1 MSSQVQG
8 SVNVQSK
15 PGAVVGTPSI
25 DVPQS
30 ITEGDIIT
38 LNVSI
43 PTYGQVII
51 KRITIS
57 VPIPQPGSS
66 QPYTRIFVYEPP
78 GGLYTNPSGNTTL
91 TLTLPFGLP
100 IDVQTRYAFQ
110 NKQLQ
115 NLWLSVD
122 VEYDD
127 GTGNMTTVSA
137 NSLPLS
143 ITVKPACYVSQ
154 IFMDVVNAA
163 LAGGICAAVNVAI
176 MVGLQALLFA
186 PKVATA
192 VAMER
197 IKAMQAPPS
206 VPVFTNMPGSGTAMV
221 SASYVKALL
230 KATDETISDILN
242 SIFSHFGI
250 QYASYGP
257 MYLSFEEDVLQA
269 QDRNLYST
277 LSNMALEFASQTQNQ
292 NGYAQFFANLDSYS
306 KWYIRKKVY
315 ELLVPEDLRGY
326 YDFNAEMPGPA
337 KQFADYVGQSVI
349 NELNADLDVQA
360 QAIANALSTNM
371 DLHAAF
377 MQYVSPNLP
386 PVAYNALPSQVN
398 VQYIWRSAY
407 TQTMQSFGITVSN
420 VPSTPGSVMQTVEQN
435 LNPTVMEENMGAS
448 GTQSTTG
455 PLYTIETQDY
465 TVEVIGEGTVETTP
479 SGQVQVTPQI
489 PTTPQQAVSQIEDVG
504 IAVDLEP
511 ELENQILNSINKIFN
526 SVPGS
531 VKGIVGSALS
541 EVLDR
546 NTPLWN
552 YFAELLTDQ
561 TDQEAVANLISLF
574 SRRLYR
580 FFVHIYSAGYYG
592 EQWDAIYNQL
602 QSIGWTAS
610 PPAPSDL
617 NNAYN
622 NFVNAYN
629 KYIGDIN
636 AFLSTIPNAPQVSTS
651 DFSSLADTSAT
662 SIDIA
667 KAIANDGQDIA
678 DFITNLDSYVT
689 TLNEDLRAVNV
700 AYQQLMN
707 VVNKY
712 VSQGVSQAQA
722 LQNAMQ
728 QVSQDFNNVQPPGVT
743 AKSTS
748 FWDGLF
754 NTLKDPLG
762 WAMLAIPCFA
772 AATQAG
778 SLSTMNVTVAE
789 FLSKYSRVFNLSNYV
804 TSEYGI
810 AVYST
815 YSVINKLKV
824 DIPIEWFIYYSNA
837 FPYVKGIN
845 KLYNIIFGNS
855 STTYYYIGTIGS
867 YLNYFFGTLNQ
878 AAINTFG
885 FGPISGTLAYPY
897 EAIKLL
903 IQQASTLAPA
913 IECIMPVRL
922 TVVANG
928 QDVAYLY
935 AGVPITSDV
944 MQASLTGQLAPE
956 TAKISLSIGGIGI
969 PNSQAQSQQQMSGLV
984 ATSATSSS
992 TPSANA
998 VIYGAGLTANVNN
1011 TTVMIL
1017 KSAWQTVSGSGTAS
1031 IGMTDIHTNINKVAF
1046 TNYTPNVGYQ
1056 LSIPVSTTGTGVIA
1070 NQNTS
1075 VGTWLHVEGYM
1086 VTLPQ
1091 TGTVTPVKV
1100 LDVVMP
1106 MALYSVSGYIST
1118 TGTSSTVATG
1128 LVAMSSSGTTQT
1140 NQLNMNV
1147 GVAPSSTTVY
1157 VVIDPI
1163 QSIVNFYDTSG
1174 NPLALSV
1181 NVSLNGSVALDPSSC
1196 TNLGGYMVGSNCV
1209 ITGSATSNSQV
1220 AVNPYAVLP
1229 SGVSWSGCVSNPLS
1243 DGSYPIS
1250 QLTNLEACADPGTG
1264 TVTIQLPNG
1273 GYDGTIG
1280 GTIYAVNYTCQ
1291 NPTSLVLPNG
1301 TTASACPVIGFSTY
1315 VYGVPPE
1322 SQGTYAYVKTVEINV
1337 PGLQNYASTGAQLY
1351 AVINDNAGN
1360 SVTIEVPYVTPSTL
1374 NIVCQQVGGTNTIA
1388 VESINTMVSGGNLVV
1403 ETVITNNTQT
1413 PLPVSFTLS
1422 AGIGQQPCDVTN
1434 NCNYGSR
1441 ADNAT
1446 TPCNTQTTLSPG
1458 NSYSVVLTVPLTS
1471 ISGACNVPLSGLTS
1485 ISATL
1490 GITVSGNAI
1499 GTCTAQ
1505 ASTPPC
1511 QSYIGAQP
1519 AYIPAPPY
1527 LCPIAWQHPTCY
1539 VVSQSSTTN
1548 NGIPVLLP
1556 GQNASIQCI
1565 VPQVKFPIPV
1575 HLYAVPVSYSEVESI
1590 WSNYDAMNQ
1599 YFLSRMYGVNAAQTL
1614 PNGFGSNVP
1623 FEVSFKASTV
1633 PGTHTV
1639 VVGFIIVPIMP
1650 TGGTVAMQGTPSQA
1664 YLIDATTATY
1674 QVQSSTTN
1682 SGTNI
1687 QVGGYTPSG
1696 TPSSSNNVECPASN
1710 QLSVSPTNINITA
1723 PQGGTADFKFSIIN
1737 GSPYTISVSCSYQDP
1752 FTQQVVSLGT
1762 LTALPG
1768 GSAQFEA
1775 SIAVP
1780 STAQTGTY
1788 NIPVACNYASTDTG
1802 TTCGTA
1808 PSPAVTLGVI
1818 QPQQTTPPSGQQ
1830 SITGYAQGL
1839 TITCSGLS
1847 SGIAVCPGGIV
1858 TVNCNVTNA
1867 LQYPVQLMAVVYD
1880 ASGAPIASLQQPYT
1894 APPGPSTFSLQFT
1907 APNTVGTFMYNFL
1920 VMPSSTT
1927 PPTSLQICG
1936 SLNPTQYYLCQSFDV
1951 AVTNATCAY
1960 PTQQAPAPTPSV
1972 SINLTQVMSSVT
1984 ELAVVAAMFAMI
1996 ASLIRSLR
2004 A

>member
-15 PGAVVGTPSI
+15 PGAVVGTPRI
-25 DVPQS
+25 NVPQS

-78 GGLYTNPSGNTTL
+78 GGLYTNPSGETTL
-91 TLTLPFGLP
+91 TLTMPFGLP

-127 GTGNMTTVSA
+127 GTGNVTTVGA
-137 NSLPLS
+137 VTPPNLS
-143 ITVKPACYVSQ
+143 ITVKPTCHVPQ
-154 IFMDVVNAA
+154 IFMDIVNAA
-163 LAGGICAAVNVAI
+163 IAGGICAAVNIAI
-176 MVGLQALLFA
+176 MVGLRALLFA

-197 IKAMQAPPS
+197 IRAMQAPPG
-206 VPVFTNMPGSGTAMV
+206 VPVFTNIPGGGTAVVSGNYV
-221 SASYVKALL
+221 SALL
-230 KATDETISDILN
+230 RAIDETIGKILDDIFN
-242 SIFSHFGI
+242 HFGP
-250 QYASYGP
+250 QYASQGP
-257 MYLSFEEDVLQA
+257 AYLSFERNVLAA
-269 QDRNLYST
+269 QDPQISGILNRI
-277 LSNMALEFASQTQNQ
+277 ASEISQSAPPGK
-292 NGYAQFFANLDSYS
+292 GYEVFAQFFSDLDSYA
-306 KWYIRKKVY
+306 KWVLRIETYARLVPKDLRLYYDQSVEMPDEAANFYHYIR
-315 ELLVPEDLRGY
+315 LRFEDKPQIIWQLG
-326 YDFNAEMPGPA
+326 
-337 KQFADYVGQSVI
+337 
-349 NELNADLDVQA
+349 ADLDKQA
-360 QAIANALSTNM
+360 DAIAYALSTDMNIPN
-371 DLHAAF
+371 AF
-377 MQYVSPNLP
+377 RQYVSQNFSPDFLYGVLPNEP
-386 PVAYNALPSQVN
+386 TVKSIWQDTFKQVMES
-398 VQYIWRSAY
+398 Y
-407 TQTMQSFGITVSN
+407 GITVSY
-420 VPSTPGSVMQTVEQN
+420 VPSSPGSALQIFEKGY
-435 LNPTVMEENMGAS
+435 NPAVIEEYTGSS
-448 GTQSTTG
+448 GTQSTIG
-455 PLYTIETQDY
+455 ETPY
-465 TVEVIGEGTVETTP
+465 TVETITEGTVETTP
-479 SGQVQVTPQI
+479 SGQVQVTPQV
-489 PTTPQQAVSQIEDVG
+489 PTTPQQAVSQIKDVG
-504 IAVDLEP
+504 IVVDLEP

-526 SVPGS
+526 SVPPS
-531 VKGIVGSALS
+531 VKSIVGDALTT
-541 EVLDR
+541 VLDR
-546 NTPLWN
+546 NAPLWN
-552 YFAELLTDQ
+552 YFAELLAEQ

-574 SRRLYR
+574 SRDLYR

-592 EQWDAIYNQL
+592 EQWYTL
-602 QSIGWTAS
+602 YTYSQSDMWKYV
-610 PPAPSDL
+610 PVDV
-617 NNAYN
+617 NNAFGSFN
-622 NFVNAYN
+622 NLYQVYTYEIRRFL
-629 KYIGDIN
+629 
-636 AFLSTIPNAPQVSTS
+636 LSTIPNAPPEVSQIGPAVFTNPS
-651 DFSSLADTSAT
+651 NTAAVSK
-662 SIDIA
+662 DIA
-667 KAIANDGQDIA
+667 ELITNNGQDIV
-678 DFITNLDSYVT
+678 DFITNLDKTVT
-689 TLNEDLRAVNV
+689 RLDGYLRALNA
-700 AYQQLMN
+700 AYQQLEDTIS
-707 VVNKY
+707 KY
-712 VSQGVSQAQA
+712 GG
-722 LQNAMQ
+722 LQDLLKSMQ
-728 QVSQDFNNVQPPGVT
+728 QASKDFDNVRPPGLT
-743 AKSTS
+743 AKFTS
-748 FWDGLF
+748 FWNSLF
-754 NTLKDPLG
+754 DALKDPLG
-762 WAMLAIPCFA
+762 WAMIAIPCFA

-778 SLSTMNVTVAE
+778 SLSTMKVTVAE
-789 FLSKYSRVFNLSNYV
+789 FLSKYFKVFNLSNYV
-804 TSEYGI
+804 TSEYGM
-810 AVYST
+810 AVYGT

-824 DIPIEWFIYYSNA
+824 DIPIEWFIYYAHA
-837 FPYVKGIN
+837 FPYVKGVN
-845 KLYNIIFGNS
+845 KIYNIVFGKS

-867 YLNYFFGTLNQ
+867 LINYFFATQTQ
-878 AAINTFG
+878 AIINTFG
-885 FGPISGTLAYPY
+885 YGPIASLY
-897 EAIKLL
+897 EWINLL
-903 IQQASTLAPA
+903 IQQAPA
-913 IECIMPVRL
+913 LTPAAECIMPVKL
-922 TVVANG
+922 TVVGNG
-928 QDVAYLY
+928 QDVAYLH
-935 AGVPITSDV
+935 AGIPITSNV
-944 MQASLTGQLAPE
+944 MQAALTGQLAPE

-969 PNSQAQSQQQMSGLV
+969 PNPQTQSQQQTSGLV
-984 ATSATSSS
+984 ATSATGSS
-992 TPSANA
+992 TSSASV

-1017 KSAWQTVSGSGTAS
+1017 KSALQTVSGSGTAS
-1031 IGMTDIHTNINKVAF
+1031 IAMTDIRTNINKVAF
-1046 TNYTPNVGYQ
+1046 TSYAPNVGYQ

-1075 VGTWLHVEGYM
+1075 VGVWLHVEGYM

-1091 TGTVTPVKV
+1091 TGGVIPVEV

-1118 TGTSSTVATG
+1118 TRTSSTVATG

-1140 NQLNMNV
+1140 NQLSINI
-1147 GVAPSSTTVY
+1147 GVAPSSTTAY
-1157 VVIDPI
+1157 VVTDPA
-1163 QSIVNFYDTSG
+1163 QSTVSFYDTSG
-1174 NPLALSV
+1174 NPLALNV

-1196 TNLGGYMVGSNCV
+1196 TNLGGYVMGSNCV

-1229 SGVSWSGCVSNPLS
+1229 SGVSWGGCVSNPLS

-1250 QLTNLEACADPGTG
+1250 QLTNLEACADPSTG
-1264 TVTIQLPNG
+1264 TITIQLPNG
-1273 GYDGTIG
+1273 GYDGTIS

-1301 TTASACPVIGFSTY
+1301 TTVSACPVIGFSTY

-1322 SQGTYAYVKTVEINV
+1322 MQGTNAYVKTVEINV

-1351 AVINDNAGN
+1351 AVISGN
-1360 SVTIEVPYVTPSTL
+1360 TGSSVTIEVPYATPSTL
-1374 NIVCQQVGGTNTIA
+1374 SVVCQQVGGTNTIA
-1388 VESINTMVSGGNLVV
+1388 VESISTMVSGGNLVV
-1403 ETVITNNTQT
+1403 EAVITNNTQT
-1413 PLPVSFTLS
+1413 PLPISFTLS
-1422 AGIGQQPCDVTN
+1422 AGIGQQTCDVTS

-1446 TPCNTQTTLSPG
+1446 TPCNTPITLSSG
-1458 NSYSVVLTVPLTS
+1458 NSYSVVLAVPLTS
-1471 ISGACNVPLSGLTS
+1471 ISSACNVPLSGLTS

-1511 QSYIGAQP
+1511 QFYIGTQP
-1519 AYIPAPPY
+1519 AYMPAPPY

-1539 VVSQSSTTN
+1539 VVSQSGVTN

-1575 HLYAVPVSYSEVESI
+1575 HIYAVPVSYSEVESI
-1590 WSNYDAMNQ
+1590 WNNYDAMNQ
-1599 YFLSRMYGVNAAQTL
+1599 YFLSRMYGINVAQTL
-1614 PNGFGSNVP
+1614 TNGFGSNVP

-1639 VVGFIIVPIMP
+1639 VVGFIVVPIMP

-1674 QVQSSTTN
+1674 QVQSSSVN
-1682 SGTNI
+1682 SGTSI

-1696 TPSSSNNVECPASN
+1696 TPSSNNNVECPAPD

-1752 FTQQVVSLGT
+1752 FMQQVVSLGT

-1768 GSAQFEA
+1768 GSARFEA

-1802 TTCGTA
+1802 ATCGTA

-1847 SGIAVCPGGIV
+1847 SGIAVCPGGTV
-1858 TVNCNVTNA
+1858 TINCNVTNT

-1894 APPGPSTFSLQFT
+1894 APPGASTFSLQFT
-1907 APNTVGTFMYNFL
+1907 APNTVGTFMYNLL
-1920 VMPSSTT
+1920 VMPSSIT

-1951 AVTNATCAY
+1951 AVTNATCVY
-1960 PTQQAPAPTPSV
+1960 PVQQAQAPTPSV
-1972 SINLTQVMSSVT
+1972 SINLTQVMTSVT
-1984 ELAVVAAMFAMI
+1984 QLAIVAAMFAMI
-1996 ASLIRSLR
+1996 ASLIRGLR

>member
-15 PGAVVGTPSI
+15 PGVVVGYPRI
-25 DVPQS
+25 NAPQS

-66 QPYTRIFVYEPP
+66 RPETPIFVYEPP
-78 GGLYTNPSGNTTL
+78 GGLYTNPSGETTL
-91 TLTLPFGLP
+91 TLTFPFGLP
-100 IDVQTRYAFQ
+100 IDVQTRYMFQ

-127 GTGNMTTVSA
+127 GTGNTTIVGSA
-137 NSLPLS
+137 TPPNLS
-143 ITVKPACYVSQ
+143 ITVKPTCYVSQ
-154 IFMDVVNAA
+154 IFMDIVNAA

-176 MVGLQALLFA
+176 MVGLQALLA
-186 PKVATA
+186 GAAAA

-197 IKAMQAPPS
+197 IKAMQAPPG
-206 VPVFTNMPGSGTAMV
+206 VPVFTNIPGGGAAVASGSYV
-221 SASYVKALL
+221 SALL
-230 KATDETISDILN
+230 RATDVTIDQILN
-242 SIFSHFGI
+242 YIFNHFGP
-250 QYASYGP
+250 QYISWGP

-277 LSNMALEFASQTQNQ
+277 LSNMAFEFASQTRNP
-292 NGYAQFFANLDSYS
+292 NGFAQFFANLDSYS
-306 KWYIRKKVY
+306 KWYLKNKVY
-315 ELLVPEDLRGY
+315 ELLVPEDLRNY
-326 YDFNAEMPGPA
+326 YNFNAEMPKTA
-337 KQFADYVGQSVI
+337 KWFYDYITQTVNQPQII
-349 NELNADLDVQA
+349 NQLNADLDKQA
-360 QAIANALSTNM
+360 QAIADALSTDM
-371 DLHAAF
+371 DIRKAF
-377 MQYVSPNLP
+377 TQYVSENLSPNVL
-386 PVAYNALPSQVN
+386 NAIPDQTTTQYMWQNTFKQVMES
-398 VQYIWRSAY
+398 Y
-407 TQTMQSFGITVSN
+407 GITVSY
-420 VPSTPGSVMQTVEQN
+420 VPSSPGSALQIFEKGY
-435 LNPTVMEENMGAS
+435 NPAVIEEYTGSS
-448 GTQSTTG
+448 GTQSTIGET
-455 PLYTIETQDY
+455 PYNIETI
-465 TVEVIGEGTVETTP
+465 TEGTVETTP
-479 SGQVQVTPQI
+479 SGQVQVTPQV
-489 PTTPQQAVSQIEDVG
+489 PATPQQAVSQIEDVG

-526 SVPGS
+526 RVPPS
-531 VKGIVGSALS
+531 VKRIVGDALTT
-541 EVLDR
+541 VLDR
-546 NTPLWN
+546 NSQLWN
-552 YFAELLTDQ
+552 YFAELLAEQ

-574 SRRLYR
+574 SRDLYR

-617 NNAYN
+617 VDAYN

-689 TLNEDLRAVNV
+689 TLDGDLRALNA

-707 VVNKY
+707 VINKY
-712 VSQGVSQAQA
+712 VSQGISQAQT

-743 AKSTS
+743 TKSTS
-748 FWDGLF
+748 FWNSLF
-754 NTLKDPLG
+754 DAVKDPLG

-810 AVYST
+810 AVYGT

-824 DIPIEWFIYYSNA
+824 DIPIEWFIYYAHA
-837 FPYVKGIN
+837 FPYVKGVN
-845 KLYNIIFGNS
+845 KIYNIVFGKS

-867 YLNYFFGTLNQ
+867 YINYFFSSLSQ
-878 AAINTFG
+878 
-885 FGPISGTLAYPY
+885 P
-897 EAIKLL
+897 LL
-903 IQQASTLAPA
+903 INILTYGNIIPPPSVLTPA
-913 IECIMPVRL
+913 AECVMPVKL

-944 MQASLTGQLAPE
+944 MQAVLTGQLAPE

-969 PNSQAQSQQQMSGLV
+969 PNPQTQSQQQMSGLV
-984 ATSATSSS
+984 ATSATGSS
-992 TPSANA
+992 TPDASV

-1011 TTVMIL
+1011 ATIMIL

-1046 TNYTPNVGYQ
+1046 TNYTPSARYQ

-1075 VGTWLHVEGYM
+1075 VGVWLHVEGYM

-1091 TGTVTPVKV
+1091 TGAVTPVKV

-1118 TGTSSTVATG
+1118 TGTSGTVATG

-1140 NQLNMNV
+1140 NQLSINV
-1147 GVAPSSTTVY
+1147 GVAPSSTTAY
-1157 VVIDPI
+1157 VVTDPA
-1163 QSIVNFYDTSG
+1163 QSTVSFYDTSG
-1174 NPLALSV
+1174 NPLALNV
-1181 NVSLNGSVALDPSSC
+1181 NVSLNGSIVLDPSSC
-1196 TNLGGYMVGSNCV
+1196 TNLGGYVMGSNCV

-1220 AVNPYAVLP
+1220 TVNPYAVLP
-1229 SGVSWSGCVSNPLS
+1229 SGVSWGGCVSNPLS

-1250 QLTNLEACADPGTG
+1250 QLTSLEACADPSTG

-1273 GYDGTIG
+1273 GYDGTIS

-1291 NPTSLVLPNG
+1291 NPASLVLPNG
-1301 TTASACPVIGFSTY
+1301 TTVSACPVTRFSTY

-1322 SQGTYAYVKTVEINV
+1322 AQGTYAYVKTVEINV
-1337 PGLQNYASTGAQLY
+1337 PGLQNYTSTGAQLY

-1360 SVTIEVPYVTPSTL
+1360 SVTIEVPYATPSTP
-1374 NIVCQQVGGTNTIA
+1374 NVVCQQVGSTNTIA
-1388 VESINTMVSGGNLVV
+1388 VESISTIVSGGDLVV
-1403 ETVITNNTQT
+1403 EAVITNNTQT

-1422 AGIGQQPCDVTN
+1422 VGIGQQTCDVTN

-1446 TPCNTQTTLSPG
+1446 TPCNTPITLSPG

-1471 ISGACNVPLSGLTS
+1471 ISSACNVPLSGLTG

-1490 GITVSGNAI
+1490 GITVLGNAI

-1511 QSYIGAQP
+1511 QFYIGTQP
-1519 AYIPAPPY
+1519 AYIPVPPY

-1539 VVSQSSTTN
+1539 VVSQSGVTN

-1556 GQNASIQCI
+1556 GQNASIQCV
-1565 VPQVKFPIPV
+1565 VPQAKFPIPV
-1575 HLYAVPVSYSEVESI
+1575 HLYAVPVDYSEVEDI
-1590 WSNYDAMNQ
+1590 WNNYDALNQ
-1599 YFLSRMYGVNAAQTL
+1599 YFTARMYGVNAAQTL
-1614 PNGFGSNVP
+1614 ANGSGSNIP
-1623 FEVSFKASTV
+1623 FEISFKASTV

-1639 VVGFIIVPIMP
+1639 VVGFIVVPIIP
-1650 TGGTVAMQGTPSQA
+1650 TGGTVAMQGVPNQA
-1664 YLIDATTATY
+1664 YLIDASTATY
-1674 QVQSSTTN
+1674 QVQSSSVN
-1682 SGTNI
+1682 SNTNI
-1687 QVGGYTPSG
+1687 QVGGYTPTG
-1696 TPSSSNNVECPASN
+1696 TPSSSNNVECPAPD
-1710 QLSVSPTNINITA
+1710 QLSVSPTSINLTA

-1768 GSAQFEA
+1768 GTAQFEA

-1780 STAQTGTY
+1780 STALTGTY

-1802 TTCGTA
+1802 TTCGAA
-1808 PSPAVTLGVI
+1808 PSPTVTLSVI

-1839 TITCSGLS
+1839 TITCIDLS
-1847 SGIAVCPGGIV
+1847 SGIAVCPGGTV
-1858 TVNCNVTNA
+1858 TINCNVTNT

-1880 ASGAPIASLQQPYT
+1880 ASGAPVASLQQPYT
-1894 APPGPSTFSLQFT
+1894 APPGASTLSLEFT
-1907 APNTVGTFMYNFL
+1907 APNTVGTFMYNLL
-1920 VMPSSTT
+1920 VMPSSVT
-1927 PPTSLQICG
+1927 PPASLQTCG

-1960 PTQQAPAPTPSV
+1960 PTQQAQAPTPSV
-1972 SINLTQVMSSVT
+1972 SINLTQIMTSVT
-1984 ELAVVAAMFAMI
+1984 QLAVVAALFAMI

-2004 A
+2004 V